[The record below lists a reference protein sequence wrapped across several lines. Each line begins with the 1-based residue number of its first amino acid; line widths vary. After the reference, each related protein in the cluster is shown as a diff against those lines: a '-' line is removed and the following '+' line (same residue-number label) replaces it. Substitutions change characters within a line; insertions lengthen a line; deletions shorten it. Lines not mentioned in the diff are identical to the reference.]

1 MRHSKLLLGAVAI
14 AVSVGF
20 SAPAAAIP
28 VGWTGPVDLTTGPKD
43 CANGTG
49 VVCTPTPPKTHVT
62 LGGTEVGYAG
72 PLTVSLGAPVSVDN
86 LIVWCD
92 DIEAQTAFNTTF
104 HNYYVSDPAFPQNVV
119 NYLNV
124 GSLTI
129 AHEIMGLTARG
140 TFDDINGLLTP
151 ELGAAFQ
158 AAIWELE
165 YNISTATLS
174 TDPGFQGLIDQLIAD
189 ATSDYAFFTDTSI
202 WLVPWTFSQIEQ
214 PCDANNVGLVT
225 KDAPQGANIGEFP
238 NPNCQR
244 HQGFIVAIPG
254 IQRESIPEPITLS
267 LFGAG
272 IAGVA
277 AYRRRRKSLA

>member
-1 MRHSKLLLGAVAI
+1 MRHSKFLLGAI
-14 AVSVGF
+14 ATAAVIGF
-20 SAPAAAIP
+20 AAPATATP
-28 VGWTGPVDLTTGPKD
+28 TWTGPITVTTGPKD
-43 CANGTG
+43 CLNGTG
-49 VVCTPTPPKTHVT
+49 VVCTPTPPKTHFT
-62 LGGTEVGYAG
+62 LGGQEIGYAG
-72 PLTVSLGAPVSVDN
+72 PLTVSLGAPVSIDG

-92 DIEAQTAFNTTF
+92 DIEASTAFNTTF
-104 HNYYVSDPAFPQNVV
+104 HNYFVSDPAFPQDVV

-124 GSLTI
+124 GSLTV

-140 TFDDINGLLTP
+140 TFDDINGQLTP

-165 YNISTATLS
+165 YGGSATL
-174 TDPGFQGLIDQLIAD
+174 TGFPGFQSLIDSLIAD
-189 ATSDYAFFTDTSI
+189 ATTDYNFFTNTSV
-202 WLVPWTFSQIEQ
+202 WLVPWTFSQLES

-225 KDAPQGANIGEFP
+225 KDAPQGAKIGELI

-254 IQRESIPEPITLS
+254 TQRESIPEPITLS

-277 AYRRRRKSLA
+277 AYRRRRKNLA